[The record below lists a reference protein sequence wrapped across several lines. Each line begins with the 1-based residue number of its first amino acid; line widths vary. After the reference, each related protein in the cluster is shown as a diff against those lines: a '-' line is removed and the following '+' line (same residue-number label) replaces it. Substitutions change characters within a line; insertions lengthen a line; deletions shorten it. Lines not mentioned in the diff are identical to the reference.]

1 MKVLKNIFI
10 LYKKYEEIINYLV
23 VGFIGVIISISSYAI
38 CRYFNL
44 SILISNIVSWIISVI
59 AMYILNKLFVFKT
72 KNLAKK
78 KLLKEFF
85 SFVLARIFTLF
96 IETFILYLGADI
108 IKINDIFVKVIAQ
121 IIIII
126 LNYIFSKLII
136 FKK

>member
-1 MKVLKNIFI
+1 
-10 LYKKYEEIINYLV
+10 
-23 VGFIGVIISISSYAI
+23 
-38 CRYFNL
+38 
-44 SILISNIVSWIISVI
+44 
-59 AMYILNKLFVFKT
+59 MYILNKLFVFKT